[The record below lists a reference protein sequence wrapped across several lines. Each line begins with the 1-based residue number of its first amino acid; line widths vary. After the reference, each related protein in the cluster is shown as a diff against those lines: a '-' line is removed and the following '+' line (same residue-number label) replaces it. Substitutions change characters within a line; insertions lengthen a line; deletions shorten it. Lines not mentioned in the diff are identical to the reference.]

1 MIKAC
6 ELTRN
11 GIVSINGAPYIVE
24 ELKIS
29 TPSARGAA
37 SIFRFRL
44 RNLITKAKLDQAC
57 HGDDKFEEL
66 DFEKR
71 QVQFLYKEQGNA
83 YAFMDTADYSQ
94 FSLTADELGEQVNY
108 LLEDMDDIRALVVN
122 GTPVAIEL
130 PPNVVLEI
138 ADCEPT
144 MKGQTVTSRA
154 KTATL
159 STGLSVLVPE
169 YITVGERV
177 KVDTRTGEFLG
188 RV

>member
-1 MIKAC
+1 MEGIK
-6 ELTRN
+6 
-11 GIVSINGAPYIVE
+11 S
-24 ELKIS
+24 
-29 TPSARGAA
+29 
-37 SIFRFRL
+37 
-44 RNLITKAKLDQAC
+44 LI
-57 HGDDKFEEL
+57 
-66 DFEKR
+66 
-71 QVQFLYKEQGNA
+71 
-83 YAFMDTADYSQ
+83 
-94 FSLTADELGEQVNY
+94 
-108 LLEDMDDIRALVVN
+108 VN
-122 GTPVAIEL
+122 GSPVAIEL

-154 KTATL
+154 KTATP